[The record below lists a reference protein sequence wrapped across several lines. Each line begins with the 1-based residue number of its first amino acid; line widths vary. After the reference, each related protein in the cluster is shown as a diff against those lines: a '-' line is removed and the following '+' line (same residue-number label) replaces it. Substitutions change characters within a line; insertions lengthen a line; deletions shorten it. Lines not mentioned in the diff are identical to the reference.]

1 MPEGNPSSINIARNT
16 ERLTLLI
23 YSIHQLFM
31 LGVEIYQHWPV
42 WIMFIYVAVLVIE
55 WGIFAIKYAN
65 LHGRHVA
72 YLCMMETCFLIYS
85 LYTKDLMFILIP
97 FASVVVLI
105 GLSSY
110 EDLVHI
116 TLMALIV
123 MVVFHGFW
131 IHSIYLYSVDDFLEC
146 AVPILNIVLIQ
157 SIIQFWIRKRN
168 ENGRRMDEIIEN
180 LRMAER
186 AKDDFLANVSHEI
199 RTPINTINGMSEV
212 ILQEELAG
220 SVRENVN
227 NIQTA
232 GRNLMT
238 VVSDILDFSELQSGK
253 MEIEEENYNIT
264 STIND
269 IINMSMAQKAYKN
282 MELVVDCDPNL
293 PRGLLGDEKKIRRVV
308 MNLVSNAIKFTEEG
322 GVSIE
327 ITYRK
332 ESYGINLIIT
342 VRDSGI
348 GMDEESVDRL
358 FTTYN
363 QVNTGKNRQ
372 NGGVGLGLAISKAI
386 VQGMGGVITVRSKLK
401 HGTSVRV
408 TVPQKVT
415 DPGPIVELLE
425 KDRIYVLEYM
435 NMERI
440 AMRVVRDGYMKML
453 DNLGKRLGVTA
464 HMCRNFEE
472 LKRRAERD
480 AYSHLFI
487 GFEEYLEHAGF
498 FDDLSKKAKVV
509 VVLDEK
515 NDKRIS
521 NQDLILVYKPLYV
534 IPFAS
539 ILKGSE
545 DKKKVNDRS
554 HKQSFIAP
562 EAKILIVDDNLMNI
576 RVVQGLLGQYKI
588 RSTPALS
595 GVEALERI
603 VSKDFDL
610 VLMDHMMPEMDGIEA
625 FHRIREKGGS
635 YYTKVPVIALTA
647 NAIAGAREMFLEE
660 GFQDFVEKPVD
671 HSALERVLRRN
682 LPEDKIRLLEE
693 APEAAKKEVER
704 ADRHA
709 QQGNFVIGDL
719 DVESGQMYCGGRDAY
734 LEILKEYAKKGAA
747 NWEALEI
754 FYEQQDWSDY
764 TIAVHAVKSSMLAIG
779 AKYLSE
785 QAKQL
790 EFAGKENNLTYIRE
804 NHAQMI
810 AEYERVIGEITNS
823 GYIDLEN
830 EPQIPKE
837 QMPELSDE
845 MFEEKAIELEDAMYD
860 FDGERMKTIVRELSG
875 YTYHGASLREEL
887 SGVYHKIEMS
897 DYMAAVEV
905 VLKRKDKLKKR

>member
-1 MPEGNPSSINIARNT
+1 
-16 ERLTLLI
+16 
-23 YSIHQLFM
+23 
-31 LGVEIYQHWPV
+31 
-42 WIMFIYVAVLVIE
+42 
-55 WGIFAIKYAN
+55 
-65 LHGRHVA
+65 
-72 YLCMMETCFLIYS
+72 
-85 LYTKDLMFILIP
+85 
-97 FASVVVLI
+97 
-105 GLSSY
+105 
-110 EDLVHI
+110 
-116 TLMALIV
+116 
-123 MVVFHGFW
+123 
-131 IHSIYLYSVDDFLEC
+131 
-146 AVPILNIVLIQ
+146 
-157 SIIQFWIRKRN
+157 
-168 ENGRRMDEIIEN
+168 
-180 LRMAER
+180 
-186 AKDDFLANVSHEI
+186 
-199 RTPINTINGMSEV
+199 
-212 ILQEELAG
+212 
-220 SVRENVN
+220 
-227 NIQTA
+227 
-232 GRNLMT
+232 
-238 VVSDILDFSELQSGK
+238 
-253 MEIEEENYNIT
+253 
-264 STIND
+264 
-269 IINMSMAQKAYKN
+269 
-282 MELVVDCDPNL
+282 
-293 PRGLLGDEKKIRRVV
+293 
-308 MNLVSNAIKFTEEG
+308 
-322 GVSIE
+322 
-327 ITYRK
+327 
-332 ESYGINLIIT
+332 
-342 VRDSGI
+342 
-348 GMDEESVDRL
+348 
-358 FTTYN
+358 
-363 QVNTGKNRQ
+363 
-372 NGGVGLGLAISKAI
+372 
-386 VQGMGGVITVRSKLK
+386 
-401 HGTSVRV
+401 
-408 TVPQKVT
+408 
-415 DPGPIVELLE
+415 
-425 KDRIYVLEYM
+425 
-435 NMERI
+435 
-440 AMRVVRDGYMKML
+440 
-453 DNLGKRLGVTA
+453 
-464 HMCRNFEE
+464 
-472 LKRRAERD
+472 
-480 AYSHLFI
+480 
-487 GFEEYLEHAGF
+487 
-498 FDDLSKKAKVV
+498 
-509 VVLDEK
+509 
-515 NDKRIS
+515 
-521 NQDLILVYKPLYV
+521 
-534 IPFAS
+534 
-539 ILKGSE
+539 LKGSE

-603 VSKDFDL
+603 ESKDFDL

-823 GYIDLEN
+823 GYIDLET